1 MGYIIR
7 ARVSTH
13 KQQVLKSVKK
23 EVRRMDDHRLTPRK
37 RQILRAIVD
46 AHINHGEP
54 VGSKYLATDANITC
68 SPATIRNE
76 MADLESMGYLIQ
88 PHTSAGRVPSELGYR
103 FYVDSLIRQYG
114 ATRSEI
120 DEIQEKLRYKLT
132 EMDAILEEVSRLAAS
147 FTDYTGFAFKMGG
160 GNVQV
165 ERFDSVYVSS
175 QDFLLVMMFAKDVVK
190 AKTVHVPT
198 PLTPDDLVRFTK
210 AANMYLTHLSSSAIA
225 LPVIV
230 KLETLMGECAAMVH
244 PTVKVIYETMNEFD
258 TADIR
263 VEGVNKLL
271 NYPEYSDVGQ
281 LRSLLGMI
289 EEKDQL
295 LDVISTKTAEADNDI
310 HIYIG
315 TEEASGAMSK
325 TTLIYKNVRIGGRE
339 VSVGVI
345 GPKRMN
351 YSKVIGMINSLAN
364 GIDRLFNG
372 KESDRGLPAPYY
384 DRRKK
389 QGD

>member
-1 MGYIIR
+1 
-7 ARVSTH
+7 
-13 KQQVLKSVKK
+13 
-23 EVRRMDDHRLTPRK
+23 MDDNRLTPRK

-46 AHINHGEP
+46 AHINNGEP

-132 EMDAILEEVSRLAAS
+132 EMDAILEEMSRLAAS
-147 FTDYTGFAFKMGG
+147 FTDYTGFAFKTGG
-160 GNVQV
+160 ENVQI
-165 ERFDSVYVSS
+165 ERFESVYVSDR
-175 QDFLLVMMFAKDVVK
+175 DFLLVMMFGGDVVN
-190 AKTVHVPT
+190 AKTVHVPVR
-198 PLTPDDLVRFTK
+198 LSSDDLVRFTK
-210 AANMYLTHLSSSAIA
+210 AANMYLTHLPSSAIT

-230 KLETLMGECAAMVH
+230 KLETLMGEVSGMVH
-244 PTVKVIYETMNEFD
+244 PTVKVVYETMNVFD
-258 TADIR
+258 TADIK

-271 NYPEYSDVGQ
+271 RYPEYADVDQ
-281 LRSLLGMI
+281 LRGLLGLI

-295 LDVISTKTAEADNDI
+295 LDVISSKTDEADNDI

-315 TEEASGAMSK
+315 TEDSSGAMSK
-325 TTLIYKNVRIGGRE
+325 TTLIYKNVRVGGHE

-372 KESDRGLPAPYY
+372 GTQGRGLPAPYY
-384 DRRKK
+384 KDKER
-389 QGD
+389 